1 MAYDYRQD
9 AFYQKETINVT
20 WIMIWN
26 GSTETHW
33 WNPDEYWG
41 TRAYVDG
48 KYQSID
54 WNNPQHLE
62 EYFHQMRLAG
72 IDVIA
77 SDLTNGLGWIPQT
90 QQIQRLCLQ
99 YGMKLCVAINHHG
112 KAAEYE
118 DIAQKIWEACADPES
133 ELGARL
139 SVQGRQA
146 ADGQLLLV

>member
-1 MAYDYRQD
+1 MKMAYDYRQD

-77 SDLTNGLGWIPQT
+77 SDLTNGLGLDP
-90 QQIQRLCLQ
+90 
-99 YGMKLCVAINHHG
+99 
-112 KAAEYE
+112 
-118 DIAQKIWEACADPES
+118 ADP
-133 ELGARL
+133 ADP
-139 SVQGRQA
+139 A
-146 ADGQLLLV
+146 AVPAIWHEALRGDQPSR

>member
-1 MAYDYRQD
+1 MKMAYDYRQD

-112 KAAEYE
+112 T
-118 DIAQKIWEACADPES
+118 KISPRKS
-133 ELGARL
+133 
-139 SVQGRQA
+139 GRPA
-146 ADGQLLLV
+146 PTRRASWAPPICTRTASR